1 MGADNKKDAKK
12 DKYFMLI
19 INIDFGN
26 LMIFEKKFLKLN
38 ILKIKT

>member
-1 MGADNKKDAKK
+1 MGADNKKDA

-38 ILKIKT
+38 ILKIRT